1 MMHAT
6 KKQALLRREFEKVL
20 KDAGA
25 SNRERVAA
33 ATALRPETIERL
45 LPWWRR
51 LKVRFSK

>member
-20 KDAGA
+20 KAAGA
-25 SNRERVAA
+25 GKGERVGAA
-33 ATALRPETIERL
+33 SSLRPETIERL

-51 LKVRFSK
+51 LKLRFSK